1 MSPFV
6 CHLVFQVES
15 VRDFFKRRGASGN
28 LGKRRGQISNYL
40 LLVVNG
46 WGQWVNLKVRMGGK
60 YDVEEGK
67 KSGKW
72 VVGLKYWEISLG
84 WEVNF
89 SLVCDY
95 YYVGCD
101 NVNVSAQHVTM

>member
-1 MSPFV
+1 MMWKK
-6 CHLVFQVES
+6 E
-15 VRDFFKRRGASGN
+15 
-28 LGKRRGQISNYL
+28 
-40 LLVVNG
+40 
-46 WGQWVNLKVRMGGK
+46 
-60 YDVEEGK
+60 

-84 WEVNF
+84 WEVNFF